1 MVKSL
6 KQRVLDILINRKL
19 ITSSQLDQA
28 LKVQKEQGGS
38 LSKILVGLK
47 FLDEDALL
55 GIMSEELNIPPINL
69 SLFKVDPKIIAMV
82 PKKIAQK
89 YGVIPISR
97 IGKTLTVV
105 MSDPL
110 NVLAM
115 DDLKVM
121 TGHEIKP
128 VIGSIRCI

>member
-47 FLDEDALL
+47 FLDLDEVSAKFID
-55 GIMSEELNIPPINL
+55 SWVEQSKEE
-69 SLFKVDPKIIAMV
+69 
-82 PKKIAQK
+82 
-89 YGVIPISR
+89 
-97 IGKTLTVV
+97 
-105 MSDPL
+105 
-110 NVLAM
+110 
-115 DDLKVM
+115 
-121 TGHEIKP
+121 E
-128 VIGSIRCI
+128 